1 MKNLFLSLV
10 LVMVSLF
17 ANSQVYTLSLKQVYT
32 FEHPDTI
39 SLYDA
44 QTANVLEFTA
54 LYDVKVTVIYD
65 LTNKTVTMI
74 NSDSSVWEG
83 TITEIMPTGNVFDIY
98 VGNTLVILSNDV
110 LTGDYVLIEENKIDG
125 KVKGEMSFGKNQI
138 EVTIE
143 N

>member
-54 LYDVKVTVIYD
+54 
-65 LTNKTVTMI
+65 
-74 NSDSSVWEG
+74 
-83 TITEIMPTGNVFDIY
+83 
-98 VGNTLVILSNDV
+98 
-110 LTGDYVLIEENKIDG
+110 
-125 KVKGEMSFGKNQI
+125 
-138 EVTIE
+138 
-143 N
+143 